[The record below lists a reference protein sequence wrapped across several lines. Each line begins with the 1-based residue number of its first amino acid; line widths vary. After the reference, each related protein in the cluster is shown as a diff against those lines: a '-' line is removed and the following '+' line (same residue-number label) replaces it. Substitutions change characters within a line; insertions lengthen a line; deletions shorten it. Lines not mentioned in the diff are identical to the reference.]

1 MQEFSQRLMAARK
14 AQKLTQ
20 DQLAKM
26 ANVSRPTVSHWE
38 NGRALPDLDML
49 KTLNTILGCDLT
61 ARENAPEQPA
71 EAESPAQPQPDAP
84 AAEAAPQ
91 VQPAAPAPQPLI
103 PMKWI
108 ALALV
113 LAVLLG
119 VGAGL
124 WLHHQKAVQ
133 AARDAGKVEIPVGYP
148 SLDFTLDYDLD
159 WYLAPD
165 VPQEGKA
172 WVKIYTEAN
181 PIYAVANNVFNSGF
195 GWYYT
200 FHIAEQHGVDFEAES
215 LTQTLFRGDKRIG
228 ETVMTKDQLISLW
241 SSPTLYSTRS
251 RSFSGG
257 FPVQDITGV
266 GLVLTGKDA
275 NGNAMTFHGY
285 VELSPALQP

>member
-1 MQEFSQRLMAARK
+1 MQEFSQRLTAARK

-49 KTLNTILGCDLT
+49 KTLNAILGCDLT
-61 ARENAPEQPA
+61 GTEAAPEQMA
-71 EAESPAQPQPDAP
+71 EPQPEAS
-84 AAEAAPQ
+84 AAEAVPQ
-91 VQPAAPAPQPLI
+91 IRPVAPASQLPI

-108 ALALV
+108 ALALA

-148 SLDFTLDYDLD
+148 SQDFTLDYELD
-159 WYLAPD
+159 WYLTPD

-181 PIYAVANNVFNSGF
+181 PIYAVANNVFNSGY
-195 GWYYT
+195 GWHYT
-200 FHIAEQHGVDFEAES
+200 FHLAEQHGVDFEADS
-215 LTQTLFRGDKRIG
+215 LTQTLFLGDKRIG
-228 ETVMTKDQLISLW
+228 ETVMNKNQLVSLW
-241 SSPTLYSTRS
+241 NNATLYSTRS

-266 GLVLTGKDA
+266 GLVITGKDV
-275 NGNAMTFHGY
+275 NGNDMTFHGY
-285 VELSPALQP
+285 VELSPALHP